1 MNSADRRLLRWAFLA
16 ATLALACSCR
26 EDVGARPTIRAT
38 TVKSDA
44 PVAASTTSAVPAPP
58 DAPTPD
64 AATPDTATSVPTPLQ
79 PGQIALRYACNEK
92 YKDDDRCAPSSE
104 EYARWLAAVE
114 LRPSTERLV
123 EVEGGG
129 PMGAEWNPSNDIVL
143 FAAEGDAPRSVRV
156 GSKSFSGTAAGPGR
170 IAFRVPLGVWK
181 RVERPLRAAD
191 GFGTP
196 PDRRWV
202 KVVRMDLLLGQGRE
216 QRPVFFLTAYGE

>member
-1 MNSADRRLLRWAFLA
+1 M
-16 ATLALACSCR
+16 
-26 EDVGARPTIRAT
+26 
-38 TVKSDA
+38 
-44 PVAASTTSAVPAPP
+44 
-58 DAPTPD
+58 
-64 AATPDTATSVPTPLQ
+64 PTPLQ

-92 YKDDDRCAPSSE
+92 YQGDDGCASGSE
-104 EYARWLAAVE
+104 EYARWLAAAV

-170 IAFRVPLGVWK
+170 IAFRVPLRAWK
-181 RVERPLRAAD
+181 RLERPLRAAD

-202 KVVRMDLLLGQGRE
+202 KVVRMDLLLDQGRE